1 MNRIIRKIIKWTAI
15 DVVALLMLVAMG
27 LFLLASWKPSGYE
40 PIRLSDNQKHK
51 AASDFG
57 MLVIDR
63 FRRAAQDAAHNDRP
77 FSFSF
82 TQDQLNGYLASMDHI
97 AVLRA
102 PVKHG
107 DVYKL
112 MDEAGLTEPVINLR
126 DGVLTVMVRTRDYE
140 KILSAGL
147 TFTFT
152 EDAGLKIDLAGA
164 YIGRAPI
171 PKSLIRRRLQPVKA
185 ILREQME
192 KMQTTSTQPT
202 KPRGIVLVGFST
214 RDIARVIRGAIMAI
228 DEEPIPAKDLVSK
241 VGAKV
246 RVTGIDIEDGKIT
259 LTFTPVTRKEKGE
272 S

>member
-15 DVVALLMLVAMG
+15 AIVAMVMLAALG

-40 PIRLSDNQKHK
+40 PIRLSESQKHK
-51 AASDFG
+51 AASDFA
-57 MLVIDR
+57 MMVVDR
-63 FRRAAQDAAHNDRP
+63 FRRAARDAAHDERP

-82 TQDQLNGYLASMDHI
+82 TQDQLNGYLASIDHI
-97 AVLRA
+97 AALRP

-107 DVYKL
+107 EVYKV
-112 MDEAGLTEPVINLR
+112 MDRVGLTEPVVHLQE
-126 DGVLTVMVRTRDYE
+126 GVLTIMVRTRDYE

-164 YIGRAPI
+164 HIGRAPI
-171 PKSLIRRRLQPVKA
+171 PKAMIRNRLQPVKA
-185 ILREQME
+185 ILRKQME
-192 KMQTTSTQPT
+192 EMQPAGTRPT
-202 KPRGIVLVGFST
+202 KPKGVVLVGFST

-228 DEEPIPAKDLVSK
+228 DEKAIPARDLVSK
-241 VGAKV
+241 TDAKV
-246 RVTGIDIEDGKIT
+246 RITGIDIKDRKMT
-259 LTFTPVTRKEKGE
+259 LHFAPVDHKKKGE

>member
-1 MNRIIRKIIKWTAI
+1 MNRIIRNIIKWTAI
-15 DVVALLMLVAMG
+15 AVVALVMLAALGV
-27 LFLLASWKPSGYE
+27 FLLASWKPSGYK
-40 PIRLSDNQKHK
+40 PIQLNDSQKHK
-51 AASDFG
+51 AAADFG

-82 TQDQLNGYLASMDHI
+82 SQDQLNGYLASMDHI

-107 DVYKL
+107 EVYKL
-112 MDEAGLTEPVINLR
+112 MDEVGLTEPVVNLQE
-126 DGVLTVMVRTRDYE
+126 GVLTIMVRTRDYE

-164 YIGRAPI
+164 HIGRAPI
-171 PKSLIRRRLQPVKA
+171 PKAMIRSRLQPVKA
-185 ILREQME
+185 VLRKQME
-192 KMQTTSTQPT
+192 EMQSTGTRPT
-202 KPRGIVLVGFST
+202 KPRGVVLVGFST
-214 RDIARVIRGAIMAI
+214 RDITRVIRGAITAI
-228 DEEPIPAKDLVSK
+228 DEEPIPAEDLISK

-246 RVTGIDIEDGKIT
+246 RVTGIDVEDGKIT
-259 LTFTPVTRKEKGE
+259 LHFAPVARKKKGE

>member
-15 DVVALLMLVAMG
+15 TVVALVMLAALGV
-27 LFLLASWKPSGYE
+27 FLLASWKPSGYE
-40 PIRLSDNQKHK
+40 PIRLSDSQKHK
-51 AASDFG
+51 MASDFA

-63 FRRAAQDAAHNDRP
+63 FRAAAQDAAHEKRP

-82 TQDQLNGYLASMDHI
+82 TQDQLNGYLASIDHI
-97 AVLRA
+97 AAMRP

-107 DVYKL
+107 EVYKV
-112 MDEAGLTEPVINLR
+112 MDQVGLAEPVVHLQE
-126 DGVLTVMVRTRDYE
+126 GVLTLMVRTRDYE
-140 KILSAGL
+140 KVLSAGL

-164 YIGRAPI
+164 HIGRAPI
-171 PKSLIRRRLQPVKA
+171 PRALIRNRLQPVKA
-185 ILREQME
+185 ILRKQME
-192 KMQTTSTQPT
+192 KMQPAGTRPT
-202 KPRGIVLVGFST
+202 KPRGVVLVGFST
-214 RDIARVIRGAIMAI
+214 RDIARVIRGAITAI
-228 DEEPIPAKDLVSK
+228 DEEPIPAEDLVSK

-259 LTFTPVTRKEKGE
+259 LHFVPVVRKEKGE